1 VADGNGAAVDVGLG
15 QIRAG
20 VVRPGQRWVGGAM
33 RQTSLQGRGPT
44 FATYRVLADAD
55 ESQQSCTGISQFRDC
70 SGDVYLRVEAGCA
83 L

>member
-1 VADGNGAAVDVGLG
+1 
-15 QIRAG
+15 
-20 VVRPGQRWVGGAM
+20 M